1 MWLLIK
7 ANFALLSQFCYEEI
21 STIFSKCDR
30 KMFVSKINNPHCHV
44 WPSLLAACTWRR
56 IRSIQ
61 QKWWSESEKC
71 CCSYSCCKNSA
82 CMLLWLKVYFTK
94 KDDTAGG
101 GWWWGVSGVAG
112 WHWQGAVGAG
122 MLGASSPAL
131 MLHLSGWWSMAYPHH
146 LLCASYETEVSEH
159 GHSAEMNFAVLKR
172 KKLRNIVMSHC
183 YVSVWV
189 WVFESA
195 TLIVSKQM
203 SNCFLAV

>member
-21 STIFSKCDR
+21 STILSKCDR

-61 QKWWSESEKC
+61 QKWTSHGLSLK
-71 CCSYSCCKNSA
+71 SA
-82 CMLLWLKVYFTK
+82 AAHTLAAKVQLVCYCDWKSILPRRMTLLVV
-94 KDDTAGG
+94 GG
-101 GWWWGVSGVAG
+101 GGVCLVLLGG
-112 WHWQGAVGAG
+112 ICGAPVGAG

-131 MLHLSGWWSMAYPHH
+131 MLHVSGWWCTAYPHH

-159 GHSAEMNFAVLKR
+159 GHSAEM
-172 KKLRNIVMSHC
+172 I
-183 YVSVWV
+183 
-189 WVFESA
+189 
-195 TLIVSKQM
+195 
-203 SNCFLAV
+203 FLQF

>member
-21 STIFSKCDR
+21 STILSKCDR

-71 CCSYSCCKNSA
+71 CCSYSCCKSSA

-94 KDDTAGG
+94 KDDTAGS

-112 WHWQGAVGAG
+112 WHLRGARGCGDARRQQPCAHAAFVRLVIYGI
-122 MLGASSPAL
+122 SSSSSMCL
-131 MLHLSGWWSMAYPHH
+131 IWNRSIRTWSLSRDEFCS
-146 LLCASYETEVSEH
+146 
-159 GHSAEMNFAVLKR
+159 F
-172 KKLRNIVMSHC
+172 KKEKITKYC
-183 YVSVWV
+183 YVSLLCLSLSLSLSLWV
-189 WVFESA
+189 SNF
-195 TLIVSKQM
+195 
-203 SNCFLAV
+203 NCFKTNV

>member
-1 MWLLIK
+1 MK
-7 ANFALLSQFCYEEI
+7 KNKKYTAKMKKSQ
-21 STIFSKCDR
+21 SD
-30 KMFVSKINNPHCHV
+30 
-44 WPSLLAACTWRR
+44 
-56 IRSIQ
+56 
-61 QKWWSESEKC
+61 SEKC
-71 CCSYSCCKNSA
+71 CCSYSRCKNSA
-82 CMLLWLKVYFTK
+82 CMLLWMNILPRRMKLLVV
-94 KDDTAGG
+94 GG
-101 GWWWGVSGVAG
+101 GGVCLVLPGG
-112 WHWQGAVGAG
+112 ICGAPVGAG

-189 WVFESA
+189 WVWVFESA

>member
-21 STIFSKCDR
+21 STILSKCDR

-71 CCSYSCCKNSA
+71 CCSYSCCKSSA

-112 WHWQGAVGAG
+112 WHLRGARGCGDARRQQPCAHAACVRLVMYGI
-122 MLGASSPAL
+122 SSSFSMCL
-131 MLHLSGWWSMAYPHH
+131 IWNRSIRTWSLSRD
-146 LLCASYETEVSEH
+146 E
-159 GHSAEMNFAVLKR
+159 
-172 KKLRNIVMSHC
+172 
-183 YVSVWV
+183 
-189 WVFESA
+189 
-195 TLIVSKQM
+195 
-203 SNCFLAV
+203 FLQF

>member
-21 STIFSKCDR
+21 STILSKCDR

-71 CCSYSCCKNSA
+71 CCSYSHCKNSA
-82 CMLLWLKVYFTK
+82 CMLLWMKVYFTK
-94 KDDTAGG
+94 KMKLLVVGG
-101 GWWWGVSGVAG
+101 GGVCLVLPGG
-112 WHWQGAVGAG
+112 ICGAPVGAG

-159 GHSAEMNFAVLKR
+159 GH
-172 KKLRNIVMSHC
+172 
-183 YVSVWV
+183 
-189 WVFESA
+189 
-195 TLIVSKQM
+195 
-203 SNCFLAV
+203 